1 MPYQTNSNETYPI
14 HLRRATNSPIYR
26 ITEEPTF
33 SYSATDGVG
42 WEPKRYTY
50 TFDPQNPSHYK
61 RQFGDYNIRNFNSEQ
76 EMYNA
81 YKNGS
86 YSLPVFTMPDA
97 NGKEIYYHVNRQTLN
112 GLGTAR
118 PAASSTYSP
127 PKPQVYWDDEV
138 PTSANG
144 SKLNYL
150 NLFK

>member
-1 MPYQTNSNETYPI
+1 MPYQTNSNESYPI

-33 SYSATDGVG
+33 TYSATDGVG

-50 TFDPQNPSHYK
+50 TFDPENPSHYK
-61 RQFGDYNIRNFNSEQ
+61 RSFGDYNIRNFNSEQ
-76 EMYNA
+76 EMDNA

-86 YSLPVFTMPDA
+86 YSLPVFTMTDD
-97 NGKEIYYHVNRQTLN
+97 NGKEIYYYVNGQRSK
-112 GLGTAR
+112 
-118 PAASSTYSP
+118 AASPAVSASATYSP
-127 PKPQVYWDDEV
+127 QRPQVYWDDEV

-144 SKLNYL
+144 GKLNYL